1 MKNLET
7 KDILLLVLVSCLIV
21 SFLGTGNPTRA
32 SALSWRSADEAASK
46 IHPAVRDSLA
56 GLQQDDSITVIL
68 TLSQQADVSK
78 IHGKDRAER
87 QKNLIQT
94 LKAVASNTQEPI
106 QFLLQ
111 NSKQQGRVSK
121 FSSLWIINAFSVTA
135 TADVIA
141 ELAQDPRIAS
151 ITPDE
156 LEIVPA
162 YGTPEINVAVVQA
175 PALWD
180 MGYTGQGV
188 VIASMDT
195 GVDLNHPDLLTR
207 WRGGT
212 NSWFD
217 PYGQHPTSPI
227 DLNGHGTWTMGAI
240 VGGDAGGTSIGVA
253 AGAQWIAVRIFD
265 DAGNGTATA
274 VHQGYQWLLD
284 PDSNPNTDDAPQVI
298 NNSWTLNSAGCNLDF
313 EPDLQALRAAGIL
326 PIFAAGNYGPSSN
339 TSRSPANNPSAFP
352 VGNVNDNK
360 AIYSSSS
367 RGPSSCP
374 NWTGPYPRIVAP
386 GVTIRTTDLFGGYYN
401 PTGTSLAAPH
411 VSGAL
416 ALLLSAFPNLSV
428 EQQQSVLINSAVD
441 LGVAG
446 PDNSYGYGRLDLLA
460 AFGLLTAGATPTN
473 TLTPSPTETATSPGE
488 TSTNTFTPSATY
500 TFTPFPTS
508 TWTPTA
514 LPSHT
519 NTPTLTSIPPTGTFT
534 ITPAPISTKR
544 PTRTLTATST
554 GP

>member
-1 MKNLET
+1 MTNFKT
-7 KDILLLVLVSCLIV
+7 KDILILMLVSGLIV
-21 SFLGTGNPTRA
+21 SIFGTQ
-32 SALSWRSADEAASK
+32 SAARVNALTWRSADQAASK

-68 TLSQQADVSK
+68 TLGQQADVSK

-94 LKAVASNTQEPI
+94 LKSVARNTQEPI
-106 QFLLQ
+106 QTLLQ
-111 NSKQQGRVSK
+111 NRKQQGRVSK
-121 FSSLWIINAFSVTA
+121 FSPLWIINGFSVTA

-141 ELAQDPRIAS
+141 ELAQDPSVAS
-151 ITPDE
+151 ITPDD
-156 LEIVPA
+156 LEIIPA
-162 YGTPEINVAVVQA
+162 YATPEINVAVVQA

-180 MGYTGQGV
+180 MGYTGQGIV
-188 VIASMDT
+188 VASMDT
-195 GVDLNHPDLLTR
+195 GVDVNHPELLTR
-207 WRGGT
+207 WRGGN

-217 PYGQHPTSPI
+217 PYGQHPASPI
-227 DLNGHGTWTMGAI
+227 DLNGHGTWTMGVM
-240 VGGDAGGTSIGVA
+240 VGGDAGGTTIGMA
-253 AGAQWIAVRIFD
+253 PGAQWIAVRIFD
-265 DAGNGTATA
+265 DTGGGTATA

-284 PDSNPNTDDAPQVI
+284 PDGNPNTDDAPHVV

-326 PIFAAGNYGPSSN
+326 PVFAAGNYGPSSN

-374 NWTGPYPRIVAP
+374 DWTGPYPRIVAP

-416 ALLLSAFPNLSV
+416 VLLLSAFPNLSV

-460 AFGLLTAGATPTN
+460 AFSLLTAGATPTS
-473 TLTPSPTETATSPGE
+473 TSTSLPSETATSPGA

-500 TFTPFPTS
+500 TFTPLPIS
-508 TWTPTA
+508 TGTPTA

-519 NTPTLTSIPPTGTFT
+519 NTPTLTSIPPTSTFT

-544 PTRTLTATST
+544 PTRTLTATSAS
-554 GP
+554 P